1 MPKSPFSCFHN
12 ANPDL
17 PPHQVDFTVGW
28 QSPSNI
34 ALIKYWGKRAGQLP
48 INPSLSMTLGVA
60 VTQTSVHV
68 SAHQDT
74 KGLVSVNGDPFHPF
88 LPKMRA
94 LLQQLDAEIPFLPN
108 LTFTARTRNHFPHST
123 GIASSA
129 SGLSAFALCIL
140 EAALKISSPELFE
153 NEPFNPGRPQPA
165 ALQREMQNA
174 KSEIRNAKPETQNAK
189 PETQNAKGEMRNAKS
204 ETPLLDGLQHMA
216 SYAARLGSG
225 SACRSLYGGFTAWG
239 MTNLIEG
246 SSDDWALPLSEKIH
260 PEMLSVHDA
269 ILVVSA
275 RPKELSSSQGHA
287 AMTGHPF
294 VEGRIG
300 QANRNFG
307 AALEALSSNDFEKL
321 GAVAECEAL
330 TLHALLMSACPG
342 TILMLPATV
351 EIMHRVRAARKSGLP
366 LFFTL
371 DAGANVHVLYPHAS
385 AWQVEKF
392 ITANLQPL
400 CEEGRVIFDACG
412 AGPVAMEPPVLTLKS
427 YEKE

>member
-1 MPKSPFSCFHN
+1 
-12 ANPDL
+12 
-17 PPHQVDFTVGW
+17 
-28 QSPSNI
+28 
-34 ALIKYWGKRAGQLP
+34 
-48 INPSLSMTLGVA
+48 MTLGVA

-153 NEPFNPGRPQPA
+153 KPLLNRGAPQPA
-165 ALQREMQNA
+165 APQRETQNA
-174 KSEIRNAKPETQNAK
+174 KSEMRDAKC
-189 PETQNAKGEMRNAKS
+189 EMRDAKC
-204 ETPLLDGLQHMA
+204 ETPLLAGLQHMA

-412 AGPVAMEPPVLTLKS
+412 AGPVAMESPVLTLKS

>member
-1 MPKSPFSCFHN
+1 MPPSPLSCFHN

-17 PPHQVDFTVGW
+17 PLHQVDFTVGW

-34 ALIKYWGKRAGQLP
+34 AIIKYWGKKPGQQP
-48 INPSLSMTLGVA
+48 VNPSLSMTLGVA

-68 SAHQDT
+68 SAHQAA
-74 KGLVSVNGDPFHPF
+74 KGLVSVNGDPFHSF

-94 LLQQLDAEIPFLPN
+94 LLQQLETEIPFLPN
-108 LTFTARTRNHFPHST
+108 LTFTAHTRNHFPHST

-153 NEPFNPGRPQPA
+153 INPLNPGPSQP
-165 ALQREMQNA
+165 ETQNA
-174 KSEIRNAKPETQNAK
+174 KRETQNAKRETQNAK
-189 PETQNAKGEMRNAKS
+189 PET
-204 ETPLLDGLQHMA
+204 PLLLKLRHMA

-239 MTNLIEG
+239 KTSLIEV
-246 SSDDWALPLSEKIH
+246 SSDDWAVPLAEKIH
-260 PEMLSVHDA
+260 PEMLSMHDA

-294 VEGRIG
+294 LEGRIG

-307 AALEALSSNDFEKL
+307 AALEALAANDFEKL

-330 TLHALLMSACPG
+330 TLHALLMSGCPG
-342 TILMLPATV
+342 AILMQPATI
-351 EIMHRVRAARKSGLP
+351 EIMHRVRESRKSGLP

-371 DAGANVHVLYPHAS
+371 DAGANVHLLYPHAS
-385 AWQVEKF
+385 ARQVENF
-392 ITANLQPL
+392 ITGDLQPL

-412 AGPVAMEPPVLTLKS
+412 AGPVALEPPVLTR
-427 YEKE
+427 

>member
-1 MPKSPFSCFHN
+1 
-12 ANPDL
+12 
-17 PPHQVDFTVGW
+17 
-28 QSPSNI
+28 
-34 ALIKYWGKRAGQLP
+34 
-48 INPSLSMTLGVA
+48 
-60 VTQTSVHV
+60 
-68 SAHQDT
+68 
-74 KGLVSVNGDPFHPF
+74 VNGDPFHPF

-153 NEPFNPGRPQPA
+153 TEPLNPGPPQRET
-165 ALQREMQNA
+165 LQRETRNA
-174 KSEIRNAKPETQNAK
+174 KRETQNAKPETQNAK
-189 PETQNAKGEMRNAKS
+189 PETQNAKPETQNPKPETQNAKPETQNAKPETQNAKPETQNAKPETQNPKP
-204 ETPLLDGLQHMA
+204 ETPLLVGLQHMA

-239 MTNLIEG
+239 MTSLIEG
-246 SSDDWALPLSEKIH
+246 SSDDWAAPLYGRIH
-260 PEMLSVHDA
+260 PDMLTLRDA

-294 VEGRIG
+294 LEGRIG
-300 QANRNFG
+300 QANRNF
-307 AALEALSSNDFEKL
+307 ATVLEALSSNDFDKL

-342 TILMLPATV
+342 TILMQPATV
-351 EIMHRVRAARKSGLP
+351 EIMHRVREARREGLP

-371 DAGANVHVLYPHAS
+371 DAGANVHVLYPHTA
-385 AWQVEKF
+385 APQVEKF
-392 ITANLQPL
+392 ITGNLQPL
-400 CEEGRVIFDACG
+400 CEDGRVIFDACG
-412 AGPVAMEPPVLTLKS
+412 AGPVAMEPLVLTR
-427 YEKE
+427 